1 MWNALK
7 GIRRIIVCY
16 MLKVSVIIPVYNVEA
31 YLRECLDSVLN
42 QTLRDIEIICV
53 DDGSTDGSAAILA
66 EYAARDSRVRIV
78 TQKNAGA
85 GAARNA
91 GLALAKGEWLSF
103 LDADDVFDGNM
114 LSDMVAAGEN
124 GKADVVACTEIKRGD
139 IFRRWRGWAWDKI
152 FKREFISK
160 HKFEFQNLPVSNDL
174 YFTYGALVQAAKI
187 AVVPRTYVMHRKR
200 DGSVETTRDRS
211 PLAPLEAVKAL
222 YARIGMVDGFARW
235 IPEFLFWHINRLKKV
250 ESSDLLYY
258 ESKKFAKALGVSS
271 SWKWR
276 VEELKRVAKKF
287 LRKGAAQ

>member
-1 MWNALK
+1 MPE
-7 GIRRIIVCY
+7 I
-16 MLKVSVIIPVYNVEA
+16 SVIIPVYNVEA
-31 YLRECLDSVLN
+31 YLRECLDSVVN
-42 QTLRDIEIICV
+42 QALRDIEIICV
-53 DDGSTDGSAAILA
+53 DDGSTDGSAAILK
-66 EYAARDSRVRIV
+66 EYAAKDGRIKIV
-78 TQKNAGA
+78 KQANAGA

-103 LDADDVFDGNM
+103 LDADDVFDGSM
-114 LSDMVAAGEN
+114 LADMVAAGEN
-124 GKADVVACTEIKRGD
+124 ENADVVACTETKRGD

-152 FKREFISK
+152 FRREFVLG
-160 HKFEFQNLPVSNDL
+160 HGFEFQNLPVSNDL

-235 IPEFLFWHINRLKKV
+235 IPEFLFWHINRLKKA

-276 VEELKRVAKKF
+276 AEELKRVAKKF
-287 LRKGAAQ
+287 LRKGAAR